1 MSIGYTKSVSRSS
14 ASQRRSRND
23 PRQKESTMLASST
36 IQELKSRFHGELILP
51 DDQQYETARA
61 VFNATI
67 DRLPALIARC
77 FTSADVIEAVNFA
90 RRENLLL
97 AVRGTGHNVA
107 GFAVCDD
114 GIVIDLSAMKGIRV
128 DAPARSVRVE
138 AGCNWGE
145 VNDALQAYGLAAT
158 GGFVSVTG
166 VSGLTLGGGLG
177 WLVRKHGLALD
188 NLLSA
193 EVVLAEGR
201 VATASARENEDLFW
215 AIRGGGG
222 NFGVV
227 TSFEFRVHPVG
238 TVLAGIVL
246 HPAAAAAGAIRRWRD
261 LEGMAPEESTQGA
274 LLFHFA
280 EDAPV
285 PVPLRGA
292 AVVGLGGVYAGD
304 LEKGE
309 KILRPLREYGPPLAD
324 MFRPMPYNEAQRMA
338 DFLWPP
344 GLHSYWKSS
353 YLTALSDAA
362 IDAFVDFFARV
373 PSKRTVI
380 VLEHNGDSAWDRM
393 PDVDTAFGHRS
404 WPYNFV
410 VTSAWIDPKDAQQN
424 IAWTRD
430 LFDALRPYLAK
441 GAYVNY
447 LGADEGAAGVQAAY
461 GVKLARLAA
470 LKRKFDPTNLFRM
483 NHNIVPAEVGIA

>member
-1 MSIGYTKSVSRSS
+1 MTSS
-14 ASQRRSRND
+14 PAAQ
-23 PRQKESTMLASST
+23 Q
-36 IQELKSRFHGELILP
+36 LKSRFRGELITP
-51 DDQQYETARA
+51 DDQGYDAARS
-61 VFNATI
+61 VFNVTI
-67 DRLPALIARC
+67 NRRPALIARC
-77 FTSADVIEAVNFA
+77 TGPNDVIQAVNFA
-90 RRENLLL
+90 RTENLIV

-114 GIVIDLSAMKGIRV
+114 GLVIDLSPMKGINV
-128 DAPARSVRVE
+128 DPVARTVRAE
-138 AGCNWGE
+138 GGCNWGE
-145 VNDALQAYGLAAT
+145 VNDALQPHGLAAT

-193 EVVLAEGR
+193 EVVLADGR
-201 VATASARENEDLFW
+201 FLTASARENDDLFW

-227 TSFEFRVHPVG
+227 TSFEFQAHPVG

-246 HPAAAAAGAIRRWRD
+246 HPAANAREALRRWRE
-261 LEGMAPEESTQGA
+261 LEATAPEESNQGA
-274 LLFHFA
+274 LLFHFPN
-280 EDAPV
+280 DPSAP
-285 PVPLRGA
+285 PSMSGAPLI
-292 AVVGLGGVYAGD
+292 GLGGVYAGPV
-304 LEKGE
+304 EEGE
-309 KILRPLREYGPPLAD
+309 KVLRPLREYGPPIAD
-324 MFRPMPYNEAQRMA
+324 MFQAMPYSAAQRMA

-362 IDAFVDFFARV
+362 IDVIVDCFLRV
-373 PSKRTVI
+373 PSPRTVV
-380 VLEHNGDSAWDRM
+380 VLEHNGDSAWDRV
-393 PDVDTAFGHRS
+393 PESATAFGYRS
-404 WPYNFV
+404 WPYNLV
-410 VTSAWIDPKDAQQN
+410 VTSAWSDPKDADRN

-430 LFDALRPYLAK
+430 FLSAMRPFAAP

-447 LGADEGAAGVQAAY
+447 LGGDEGTEGLKAAY

-470 LKRKFDPTNLFRM
+470 LKAKFDPTNLFRM
-483 NHNIVPAEVGIA
+483 NQNIAPASGPANSSG